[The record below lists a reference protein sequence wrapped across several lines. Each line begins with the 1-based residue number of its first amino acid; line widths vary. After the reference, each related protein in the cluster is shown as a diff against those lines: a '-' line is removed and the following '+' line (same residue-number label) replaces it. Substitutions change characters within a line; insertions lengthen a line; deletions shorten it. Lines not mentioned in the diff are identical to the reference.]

1 MDSEEHRSAKSII
14 NSQLAGYG
22 YEVLGWRDVPTDGAT
37 VGKSAMLME
46 PKMEQIFLA
55 PGKKPAFG
63 HLEME
68 QQVGINQLW
77 GQIKA

>member
-55 PGKKPAFG
+55 PGEKPAFG

-68 QQVGINQLW
+68 QQVGINQPW
-77 GQIKA
+77 GHIKA